1 MKRHWLALEQARSFP
16 VAGLVAASPFHEDW
30 RCMLQFLRIRN
41 LALLE
46 AIDLEFEPGFT
57 AVTGETGA
65 GKSILLGALSLL
77 SGARADK
84 TVIRQG
90 ADACEVE
97 GVFHLPDASR
107 FDALLESLGLPAC
120 DDGELVLKRSVH
132 REKAARITINGS
144 LATLANLQSLGG
156 LWIDFHGPGEP
167 RRLLRADCQIE
178 LLDLFGQLEKETAAY
193 QQIYD
198 TWRATLAEIERL
210 SRETQLDADQ
220 LDYLRQQ
227 IAKIDSLD
235 LEPTAVEALERDF
248 NRLSRAQE
256 LTELAS
262 NLAGGLSGDEGML
275 NQAAPLIRAAREISE
290 LDPSTAPLCQRL
302 ESLAVE
308 IEDLGREFDAFS
320 GSLDFDADSAA
331 DLESRMTL
339 LLELKR
345 RHGQDLE
352 AIRRARDEMERRIAG
367 QGDIEGTLARLNK
380 EAAGAEKT
388 CRQRA
393 ADLRLARDK
402 AGRTLVRRTEKLL
415 VELGFAK
422 ARLQVAFEAEPELR
436 RHGDARP
443 EFLFSPNAGEP
454 PLPLAKIA
462 SSGELARV
470 MLALK
475 TVLAEVDDI
484 PVLVFDEVDAN
495 VGGEIGRAVGE
506 KMAAIAREHQVLCVT
521 HLPQVASLGAQHLV
535 VEKEQKRDRTVVSIR
550 SIHEDRDGRIAE
562 LARMLGDRKSESALA
577 HAGKLLGG
585 VKTGRR

>member
-1 MKRHWLALEQARSFP
+1 
-16 VAGLVAASPFHEDW
+16 
-30 RCMLQFLRIRN
+30 MLQFLRIRN

-84 TVIRQG
+84 SVIRQG

-97 GVFHLPDASR
+97 GVFHLSDSAR

-144 LATLANLQSLGG
+144 LATLANLQSVGG

-178 LLDLFGQLEKETAAY
+178 LLDLFGQLKNDAVAY
-193 QQIYD
+193 QETYD
-198 TWRATLAEIERL
+198 TWRAAIAGIERI
-210 SRETQLDADQ
+210 SNETQLDADQ

-227 IAKIDSLD
+227 VAKIDGID
-235 LEPTAVEALERDF
+235 LEPVAIEALERDF

-256 LTELAS
+256 LTGLSSSLAS
-262 NLAGGLSGDEGML
+262 GLSGDDGML
-275 NQAAPLIRAAREISE
+275 NHTAPLIRVAREICA
-290 LDPSTAPLCQRL
+290 LDPSTLPLCQRL

-308 IEDLGREFDAFS
+308 LEDLGREFDAFS
-320 GSLDFDADSAA
+320 GSLDFDAESAA
-331 DLESRMTL
+331 DLESRMNL
-339 LLELKR
+339 LLDLKR
-345 RHGQDLE
+345 RHGSNLDSIQ
-352 AIRRARDEMERRIAG
+352 RARDEMERRIAE

-380 EAAGAEKT
+380 EAADAEKT

-393 ADLRLARDK
+393 ANLRIARDK
-402 AGRTLVRRTEKLL
+402 AGRTLVQRTEKILG
-415 VELGFAK
+415 ELGFAK
-422 ARLQVAFEAEPELR
+422 ARLQVAFEPEPELR

-506 KMAAIAREHQVLCVT
+506 KMAAIARDHQVLCVT

-535 VEKEQKRDRTVVSIR
+535 VEKEQRQDRTVVSIR
-550 SIHEDRDGRIAE
+550 SIHTSREKRIAE

-585 VKTGRR
+585 ARAGRR